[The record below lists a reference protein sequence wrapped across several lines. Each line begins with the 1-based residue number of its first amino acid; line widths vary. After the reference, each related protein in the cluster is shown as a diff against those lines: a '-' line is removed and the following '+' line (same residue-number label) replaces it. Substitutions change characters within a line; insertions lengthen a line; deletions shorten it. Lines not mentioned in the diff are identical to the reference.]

1 MTSSPG
7 DTEQP
12 DPKRIKIEQP
22 VDTLPVVTQT
32 QVLTQVLTQT
42 QVKPQVKPLVQ
53 VKPPVQL
60 QLKQEL
66 QVQPQIQVVKPQV
79 QVAQPQIQPQVA
91 KVQPTPT
98 QIATVT
104 QPVTVTVTA
113 TPSATTTA
121 TVPAAAAATT
131 TTTAVRTTHPAAATP
146 ATTTVRKLTPTGALQ
161 QQIQAQLQQ
170 QLQAQ
175 LQAAA
180 ARGQQANITPEQIQA
195 QAQAMVQAAA
205 QAQAVVSAAKSR
217 GDGLVPMNAQQIAAL
232 SQIQAQAIVNA
243 RPQTALLASGTPT
256 VDKDGKPVTPTPAQ
270 IQHQITLQ
278 AQALVHAHT
287 QAQIAA
293 GIYKGDASK
302 PGSASAA
309 AKPAA
314 TPLINKPSPAPAASP
329 LTATITLPSSATP
342 LLSSLTPA
350 QLAQQ
355 NKLATRQNLT
365 KETILKNHSV
375 ESVNLRT
382 GFQQQNLAMAQSA
395 ESRAR
400 QEGELKVLN
409 AKHQAALQNMSKTF
423 QTELGELHAEFRKQ
437 NAAAEYAGLKI
448 ATLPNPT
455 NVPSAAAARTTM
467 HKVGSGIG
475 PITTLST
482 MGEDGSVPS
491 STSPAFL
498 EKLSGTLNSFWTDQL
513 HQMRELGTTI
523 PQTEQDFKNHN
534 DLPLARIKR
543 IMKSDED
550 VRMISAEA
558 PVLFAKACEMFIL
571 ELTLRSWSY
580 SENNKRRT
588 LQKEDIREAIQ
599 RTDIFDFLVDVIH

>member
-12 DPKRIKIEQP
+12 DPKRIKIET
-22 VDTLPVVTQT
+22 VDTPVTTQT
-32 QVLTQVLTQT
+32 QEVQ
-42 QVKPQVKPLVQ
+42 PQAQAQVQ
-53 VKPPVQL
+53 VK
-60 QLKQEL
+60 
-66 QVQPQIQVVKPQV
+66 
-79 QVAQPQIQPQVA
+79 PQIQPQIVQQQ
-91 KVQPTPT
+91 VQPTP
-98 QIATVT
+98 IATVT
-104 QPVTVTVTA
+104 QPVTATVTA
-113 TPSATTTA
+113 TPSASTA
-121 TVPAAAAATT
+121 PAPAATT
-131 TTTAVRTTHPAAATP
+131 TTAPRATHTTAAATP

-256 VDKDGKPVTPTPAQ
+256 IDKDGKAVTPTPAQ

-314 TPLINKPSPAPAASP
+314 APLAKPNPAPAASP
-329 LTATITLPSSATP
+329 LTAANTVPSSANP
-342 LLSSLTPA
+342 LLSTLTPA

-365 KETILKNHSV
+365 KETLSKNHSV
-375 ESVNLRT
+375 ESNNLRA

-400 QEGELKVLN
+400 QEAELKAIG
-409 AKHQAALQNMSKTF
+409 AKHQAELLNMSKTF
-423 QTELGELHAEFRKQ
+423 QKELGELHAEFRKQ
-437 NAAAEYAGLKI
+437 NAAAEYAGLKV

-455 NVPSAAAARTTM
+455 SVPSAAVARTTVQ
-467 HKVGSGIG
+467 KVGSGA

>member
-1 MTSSPG
+1 MSSERGTQQPG
-7 DTEQP
+7 
-12 DPKRIKIEQP
+12 PKR
-22 VDTLPVVTQT
+22 
-32 QVLTQVLTQT
+32 
-42 QVKPQVKPLVQ
+42 VKLETSTSAPAA
-53 VKPPVQL
+53 
-60 QLKQEL
+60 
-66 QVQPQIQVVKPQV
+66 
-79 QVAQPQIQPQVA
+79 VAA
-91 KVQPTPT
+91 TPT
-98 QIATVT
+98 GTK
-104 QPVTVTVTA
+104 TVTA
-113 TPSATTTA
+113 PAPTIATSAGPVTS
-121 TVPAAAAATT
+121 
-131 TTTAVRTTHPAAATP
+131 
-146 ATTTVRKLTPTGALQ
+146 TTVKKTSTTGALQ

-256 VDKDGKPVTPTPAQ
+256 VDKDGKPVQPTQAQ

-293 GIYKGDASK
+293 GIYKGDGNVK
-302 PGSASAA
+302 PVPTA
-309 AKPAA
+309 
-314 TPLINKPSPAPAASP
+314 PAPAKPVPVVKTVAPVAARIISAPPAS
-329 LTATITLPSSATP
+329 ANP
-342 LLSSLTPA
+342 LLPSLTPV

-355 NKLATRQNLT
+355 NKLATRQNMS
-365 KETILKNHSV
+365 KEKMLSNHTSQIATI
-375 ESVNLRT
+375 RAQ
-382 GFQQQNLAMAQSA
+382 FQQQNLATAPSA
-395 ESRAR
+395 ETQAR
-400 QEGELKVLN
+400 QTAQLKTIGIR
-409 AKHQAALQNMSKTF
+409 HQAELAQLSKMFTK
-423 QTELGELHAEFRKQ
+423 ELGELHAEFRKQ
-437 NAAAEYAGLKI
+437 NAAAEYAGLKV
-448 ATLPNPT
+448 ATLPNPSNT
-455 NVPSAAAARTTM
+455 GVSRPITIP
-467 HKVGSGIG
+467 KVGS
-475 PITTLST
+475 ST
-482 MGEDGSVPS
+482 IALTSGVGVDDGTVTS
-491 STSPAFL
+491 STSAIFL
-498 EKLSGTLNSFWTDQL
+498 EKLSSTLNHFWTDQL
-513 HQMRELGTTI
+513 QQMRELGTTV